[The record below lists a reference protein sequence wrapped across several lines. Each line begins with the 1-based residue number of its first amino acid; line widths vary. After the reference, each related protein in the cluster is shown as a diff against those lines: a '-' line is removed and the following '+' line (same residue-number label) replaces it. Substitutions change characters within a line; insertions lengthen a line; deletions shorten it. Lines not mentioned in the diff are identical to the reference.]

1 MLVQRQLP
9 DALLGHSHSR
19 LGHRLYSDFSDISDV
34 SRCLKMWY
42 LTPFGAAT
50 DTSDNGTVLMSHR
63 VMCERA
69 RVAPA
74 TGRGVGIPPGVS
86 KFEKE
91 NSVPN
96 A

>member
-34 SRCLKMWY
+34 SRCLTMWY

-63 VMCERA
+63 ESCMSVPVLR
-69 RVAPA
+69 R
-74 TGRGVGIPPGVS
+74 PPGGGLAFRQV
-86 KFEKE
+86 EK
-91 NSVPN
+91 SVPN